1 MNFKQGT
8 LQDWFYKKKEKS
20 FPSQKDY
27 VSKYKAFKEFLD
39 REVHPEIKPVMS
51 REEPEMYLN
60 DHSEK
65 HVAMVIEKATYLLS
79 GLSDKNILT
88 PYEAFILLAAIQIH
102 DAGHIIN
109 ASRER
114 HAIDTAK
121 IIQELD
127 KVSTLERKLIFDI
140 AKAHSGKKD
149 LIGIQSQESIISE
162 TTVRFRLFAAIL
174 RFADELADGKDR
186 ASNYLLEINQISE
199 ESIIYHTFSSCL
211 DTFRVDT
218 QKQEVCMFFCVNKR
232 QATTLYKK
240 KKKDKITEK
249 VITEDTFLINEIYE
263 RTLKTFN
270 ESLYYNRFVPEEI
283 RINSINVEICF
294 LEPEKVEPFFE
305 SIKYRIEE
313 IGYPQLPSSDIFD
326 ICSESLKKD
335 GNKIDGEYIK
345 NQIIL

>member
-1 MNFKQGT
+1 MNFKHGT
-8 LQDWFYKKKEKS
+8 LQDWFYKKKKNS
-20 FPSQKDY
+20 FPSKKDY
-27 VSKYKAFKEFLD
+27 VSLYKVFKEFLD
-39 REVHPEIKPVMS
+39 REIHPEIKPVMS

-88 PYEAFILLAAIQIH
+88 PYEAFILLAAIQVH

-109 ASRER
+109 ASREN
-114 HAIDTAK
+114 HAIDTAR

-162 TTVRFRLFAAIL
+162 TTVRFRLLAAIL

-186 ASNYLLEINQISE
+186 ASNYLLEINRIPE

-218 QKQEVCMFFCVNKR
+218 QKQEVYMFFCVNKI
-232 QATTLYKK
+232 QATTLYKRRK
-240 KKKDKITEK
+240 KTRLQEKLVLKIH
-249 VITEDTFLINEIYE
+249 FLSMKYMKEHSKHLMNHYIIID
-263 RTLKTFN
+263 
-270 ESLYYNRFVPEEI
+270 LYRRKSGLI
-283 RINSINVEICF
+283 LLMS
-294 LEPEKVEPFFE
+294 
-305 SIKYRIEE
+305 KYV
-313 IGYPQLPSSDIFD
+313 F
-326 ICSESLKKD
+326 
-335 GNKIDGEYIK
+335 
-345 NQIIL
+345 